1 MKTIFSQQ
9 PGFWRRHKT
18 ALTAGAFLFPALS
31 LLIAFI
37 YVPMATT
44 LRISFYQWNMVSD
57 QQLWVG
63 WANYQEILA
72 SRELW
77 IGLWNTGVYILLLL
91 ALNLAI
97 PYVCAFILSRLIPRR
112 QAFYKAAIFLPSV
125 LSLAVASVIF
135 LWIFNP
141 LTGPVNAILSAAG
154 FHPPSWFKSNG
165 WVILALGLIT
175 AWKCF
180 GYNFIILMAGMT
192 AVPSEIIEAAKLDG
206 ASNWTIFWRIIL
218 PLTSSTALY
227 VLVMTIVMGSQYMFV
242 PIQML
247 TDGGPDQGSSN
258 VIFLVYQ
265 FAFNFF
271 LTGKA
276 AAFSVLV
283 LILFGGFIILQ
294 GKVLEKG
301 VHYEN

>member
-1 MKTIFSQQ
+1 MGDRFNRN
-9 PGFWRRHKT
+9 GFLRRHKS
-18 ALTAGAFLFPALS
+18 ALVAGSFLLPALS

-44 LRISFYQWNMVSD
+44 LRISFYQWNMVSPV
-57 QQLWVG
+57 QKWVG
-63 WANYQEILA
+63 GGNYQEIIA

-77 IGLWNTGVYILLLL
+77 VGLWNTGLYIVLLLI
-91 ALNLAI
+91 LNLAV
-97 PYVCAFILSRLIPRR
+97 PYVCAFILSRLIPQR
-112 QAFYKAAIFLPSV
+112 QSFYKAAIFLPSV

-154 FHPPSWFKSNG
+154 FSPPNWLKSKG
-165 WVILALGLIT
+165 WVILALGIIT

-180 GYNFIILMAGMT
+180 GYNFIVLMAGMT
-192 AVPSEIIEAAKLDG
+192 AVPLEIIEAAKLDG
-206 ASNWTIFWRIIL
+206 ASNWKIFWRIIV

-227 VLVMTIVMGSQYMFV
+227 VFVMTVVMGSQYMFV

-276 AAFSVLV
+276 AAFSVLI
-283 LILFGGFIILQ
+283 LILFAGFIILQ

>member
-1 MKTIFSQQ
+1 MTDTSHPTRFM
-9 PGFWRRHKT
+9 RRYKS
-18 ALTAGAFLFPALS
+18 ALVAGSFLLPALS
-31 LLIAFI
+31 LLIAFV

-44 LRISFYQWNMVSD
+44 LRISFYQWNMVSPD
-57 QQLWVG
+57 QKWVG
-63 WANYQEILA
+63 LANYQEIIG

-77 IGLWNTGVYILLLL
+77 MGLLNTCFYVVLLLV
-91 ALNLAI
+91 LNLAV
-97 PYVCAFILSRLIPRR
+97 PYVCAFILSRLIPSR

-125 LSLAVASVIF
+125 LSLSVASVIF

-141 LTGPVNAILSAAG
+141 LTGPLNAFLSMLG
-154 FHPPSWFKSNG
+154 LNPPNWLKSNG
-165 WVILALGLIT
+165 WVILALGTIT

-206 ASNWTIFWRIIL
+206 ASNWRIFWRIIL

-227 VLVMTIVMGSQYMFV
+227 VFVMTIIMGSQYMFV

-247 TDGGPDQGSSN
+247 TDGGPDQGSTN

-276 AAFSVLV
+276 AAFSVLI

>member
-1 MKTIFSQQ
+1 MTDTSQRA
-9 PGFWRRHKT
+9 GFMRRYKT
-18 ALTAGAFLFPALS
+18 ALVAGGFLLPALS
-31 LLIAFI
+31 LLIAFV

-44 LRISFYQWNMVSD
+44 LRISFYQWNMVSPN
-57 QQLWVG
+57 QKWVG
-63 WANYQEILA
+63 LANYQEIIG

-77 IGLWNTGVYILLLL
+77 VGLWNTGVYVVLLLI
-91 ALNLAI
+91 LNLAI
-97 PYVCAFILSRLIPRR
+97 PYVCAFILSRLIPNR

-141 LTGPVNAILSAAG
+141 LTGPVNTILSAWG
-154 FHPPSWFKSNG
+154 LTPPNWLKSKG
-165 WVILALGLIT
+165 WVMLALGIIT

-180 GYNFIILMAGMT
+180 GYNFIVLMAGMT
-192 AVPSEIIEAAKLDG
+192 AVPLEIIEAAKLDG
-206 ASNWTIFWRIIL
+206 ASNWKIFRKIII

-227 VLVMTIVMGSQYMFV
+227 VFVMTIVMGSQYMFV

-276 AAFSVLV
+276 AAFSVLI
-283 LILFGGFIILQ
+283 LILFAGFIILQ

>member
-1 MKTIFSQQ
+1 MRYKS
-9 PGFWRRHKT
+9 
-18 ALTAGAFLFPALS
+18 LLLAGSFLLPALS
-31 LLIAFI
+31 LLVAFV

-44 LRISFYQWNMVSD
+44 LRISFYQWNMVSTN
-57 QQLWVG
+57 QLWVG
-63 WANYQEILA
+63 LDNYQEILS

-77 IGLWNTGVYILLLL
+77 IGLWNTLVYVAILLL
-91 ALNLAI
+91 LNLAI
-97 PYVCAFILSRLIPRR
+97 PYVCAFVLSRLVPRR

-141 LTGPVNAILSAAG
+141 MTGPVNALLSACG
-154 FHPPSWFKSNG
+154 MNPPNWLKSNG
-165 WVILALGLIT
+165 WVMLALGLIT

-180 GYNFIILMAGMT
+180 GYNFIVLMAGMT
-192 AVPSEIIEAAKLDG
+192 AVPQEIIEAAKLDG
-206 ASNWTIFWRIIL
+206 ASNWRIFWKIVV

-227 VLVMTIVMGSQYMFV
+227 VFVMTIVMGSQYMFV

-247 TDGGPDQGSSN
+247 TDGGPDQGSTN
-258 VIFLVYQ
+258 IIFLVYQ

-276 AAFSVLV
+276 AAFSVLI
-283 LILFGGFIILQ
+283 LILFGGFILLQ

>member
-1 MKTIFSQQ
+1 MTNTSQWT
-9 PGFWRRHKT
+9 GFVRRNKT
-18 ALTAGAFLFPALS
+18 ALVAGSFLFPALS
-31 LLIAFI
+31 LMIAFI
-37 YVPMATT
+37 YIPMATT
-44 LRISFYQWNMVSD
+44 LRISFYQWNMVSPV
-57 QQLWVG
+57 QHWVG
-63 WANYQEILA
+63 LANYQEILG

-77 IGLWNTGVYILLLL
+77 MGLWNTGIYVVILLV
-91 ALNLAI
+91 LNLAI
-97 PYVCAFILSRLIPRR
+97 PYVCAFILSRLIPGG

-141 LTGPVNAILSAAG
+141 LTGPANAMLSAVG
-154 FHPPSWFKSNG
+154 FSPPNWLKSNG
-165 WVILALGLIT
+165 WVLLALGTIT

-180 GYNFIILMAGMT
+180 GYNFIIFVAGLT
-192 AVPSEIIEAAKLDG
+192 AVPLEIIEAAKLDG
-206 ASNWTIFWRIIL
+206 ASNWKIFWRIVL

-227 VLVMTIVMGSQYMFV
+227 VFVMTVVMGSQYMFV

-276 AAFSVLV
+276 AAFAVLV
-283 LILFGGFIILQ
+283 LILFAGFIILQ

>member
-1 MKTIFSQQ
+1 MRYK
-9 PGFWRRHKT
+9 PVLLAGGF
-18 ALTAGAFLFPALS
+18 LLPALS
-31 LLIAFI
+31 LLAAFV
-37 YVPMATT
+37 YAPMVTT
-44 LRISFYQWNMVSD
+44 LRISFYQWNMVSTN
-57 QQLWVG
+57 QLWVG
-63 WANYQEILA
+63 LANYQEILA

-77 IGLWNTGVYILLLL
+77 IGLWNTLVYVVILLV
-91 ALNLAI
+91 LNLAV
-97 PYVCAFILSRLIPRR
+97 PYICAFILSRLIFRR

-141 LTGPVNAILSAAG
+141 LTGPVNSLLAACG
-154 FHPPSWFKSNG
+154 MNPPNWLKSNG
-165 WVILALGLIT
+165 WVMLALGLIT

-180 GYNFIILMAGMT
+180 GYNFIVLMAGMT
-192 AVPSEIIEAAKLDG
+192 AVPLEIIEAAKLDG
-206 ASNWTIFWRIIL
+206 ASNWRIFWKIVV
-218 PLTSSTALY
+218 PMTSSTALY
-227 VLVMTIVMGSQYMFV
+227 VFVMTIVMGSQYMFV

-247 TDGGPDQGSSN
+247 TDGGPDQGSTN
-258 VIFLVYQ
+258 IIFLVYQ

-276 AAFSVLV
+276 AAFSVLI
-283 LILFGGFIILQ
+283 LILFGGFILLQ